1 MLIVARRKENA
12 SFNTG
17 ICMQMKQ
24 KSGTHEAKGR
34 WWKMEKS
41 VLEMNEEYKKKEKC
55 KKMQTKR
62 KQTNKR
68 KGK

>member
-1 MLIVARRKENA
+1 MYAN
-12 SFNTG
+12 
-17 ICMQMKQ
+17 
-24 KSGTHEAKGR
+24 EAEER
-34 WWKMEKS
+34 YSRSERKMEKS